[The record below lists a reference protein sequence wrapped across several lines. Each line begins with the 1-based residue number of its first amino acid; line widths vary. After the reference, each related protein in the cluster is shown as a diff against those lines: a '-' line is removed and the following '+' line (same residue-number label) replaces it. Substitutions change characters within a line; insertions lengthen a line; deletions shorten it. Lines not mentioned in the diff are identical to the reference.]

1 MMHRRDYTT
10 RYFDFV
16 QKTAPCIVYIVCHM
30 WYNKLQGKRS
40 MGFVREPAVSGMFY
54 PDDPGALKKDIER
67 YFRNADAPPVPGE
80 VTGIIAPHA
89 GYMYSGQVAAYGFK
103 AIVSK
108 PFDTVIVLAPS
119 HRIHFEGVAVMEKG
133 SYKTPLGLVGVD
145 EETVAD
151 LVRSSAAIR
160 PFVEAHKGEHSLEVQ
175 IPFLQSA
182 LKDFTIVP
190 LIMGTQTV
198 DLCVALSDCIEGV
211 IRRGRRQCL
220 VVGSTD
226 LSHYH
231 PYSTAVKLDSVIV
244 SHLEDF
250 DVPGMVKDLN
260 EDKGEACGAGP
271 MLTTMMVSD
280 KLGAQHSRVMK
291 YANSGDASG
300 DRSAVV
306 GYVSAVF
313 YKS

>member
-1 MMHRRDYTT
+1 
-10 RYFDFV
+10 
-16 QKTAPCIVYIVCHM
+16 
-30 WYNKLQGKRS
+30 

-54 PDDPGALKKDIER
+54 PDDPGALRKDVEK
-67 YFRNADAPPVPGE
+67 YLKNADIPSVHGE
-80 VTGIIAPHA
+80 ITGIIAPHA

-103 AIVSK
+103 TILNKA
-108 PFDTVIVLAPS
+108 FDKVIVLAPS
-119 HRIHFEGVAVMEKG
+119 HRIHFEGVAVIEEG
-133 SYKTPLGLVGVD
+133 SYKTPLGLVGID
-145 EETVAD
+145 EEAVAD
-151 LVRSSAAIR
+151 LVKSSAAIR
-160 PFVEAHKGEHSLEVQ
+160 PFIEAHKGEHSLEVQ
-175 IPFLQSA
+175 IPFLQSV

-198 DLCVALSDCIEGV
+198 DTCVKLSDCIESV
-211 IRRGRRQCL
+211 IRKGNGQFL

-231 PYSTAVKLDSVIV
+231 PYSAAVKLDGVIV
-244 SHLEDF
+244 SHLERF
-250 DVPGMVKDLN
+250 DIPGMIEDLDMN
-260 EDKGEACGAGP
+260 KGEACGAGP

-280 KLGAQHSRVMK
+280 RLGAKHSRIMK
-291 YANSGDASG
+291 YANSGDVSG

>member
-1 MMHRRDYTT
+1 
-10 RYFDFV
+10 
-16 QKTAPCIVYIVCHM
+16 
-30 WYNKLQGKRS
+30 

-54 PDDPGALKKDIER
+54 PDDPETLRKDIEK
-67 YFRNADAPPVPGE
+67 YLNNADIPPVSGE
-80 VTGIIAPHA
+80 IVGIIAPHA

-103 AIVSK
+103 AITNK
-108 PFDTVIVLAPS
+108 KADTVIVLAPS
-119 HRIHFEGVAVMEKG
+119 HRIHFEGIAVMEKG
-133 SYKTPLGLVGVD
+133 SYKTPLGLVRID
-145 EETVAD
+145 EESVAD
-151 LVRSSAAIR
+151 LVRSSAAIK
-160 PFVEAHKGEHSLEVQ
+160 PFAEAHKGEHSLEVQ
-175 IPFLQSA
+175 LPFLQST
-182 LKDFTIVP
+182 LKDFAIVP
-190 LIMGTQTV
+190 MIMGTQTI
-198 DLCVALSDCIEGV
+198 DLCVALSDCIEDL
-211 IRRGRRQCL
+211 IRNGRRQFL

-231 PYSTAVKLDSVIV
+231 PYTTAVKLDSVIV

-260 EDKGEACGAGP
+260 ADKGEACGAGP

-280 KLGAQHSRVMK
+280 KLGARHSRVMK
-291 YANSGDASG
+291 YANSGDVSG